1 MRIIITGGTGL
12 IGRPLSAALIAQ
24 GHEVTVLSRDPIE
37 AEPMPEGVFLHR
49 WDGKTA
55 EGWGHLVDGADG
67 IINLAGAGMGDRRW
81 SKKRKALIRDSRL
94 NAGMAVMEA
103 TREATIK
110 PKVLIQ
116 GSAMGYYG
124 GDNGGTISVEASESG
139 DDFMAKVCFDW
150 EISTAPASHMGVR
163 RPVIRTGIVLSN
175 DGGAFTRL
183 KLPFKFYVGGKLGD
197 GSQWFSWIHM
207 QDQIR
212 AMIFLLENDAADG
225 PFNLVAPNPVT
236 NQELSNA
243 LGDAMGRPSAIPAP
257 SFALKIALGEMSDMV
272 LKGPRVLP
280 KKLEDMGFEFQ
291 YPTIEEALDEL
302 VGEAKSTPQA
312 LPA

>member
-12 IGRPLSAALIAQ
+12 IGRPLSAELVDQ

-55 EGWGHLVDGADG
+55 DGWGHLVDGADAV
-67 IINLAGAGMGDRRW
+67 INLAGAGMGDRRW

-94 NAGMAVMEA
+94 NAGSAVMEA
-103 TREATIK
+103 IRDAAVK

-116 GSAMGYYG
+116 SSAIGYYG
-124 GDNGGTISVEASESG
+124 GDNGGTISVEESELG

-150 EISTAPASHMGVR
+150 EISTAPASHLGVR
-163 RPVIRTGIVLSN
+163 RPVIRTGVVLSN
-175 DGGAFTRL
+175 EGGAFSRL
-183 KLPFKFYVGGKLGD
+183 KMPFKFYAGGKLGD
-197 GSQWFSWIHM
+197 GNQWFSWIHM

-212 AMIFLLENDAADG
+212 AMIFLLENDEADG

-236 NQELSNA
+236 NQELSKA
-243 LGDAMGRPSAIPAP
+243 LGDAMGRPSAIPVP
-257 SFALKIALGEMSDMV
+257 SIAVKTVFGEMSDMV

-280 KKLEDMGFEFQ
+280 KQLEDMGFEFQ
-291 YPTIEEALDEL
+291 YPTIEQALDDL
-302 VGEAKSTPQA
+302 VGEGASTPQA
-312 LPA
+312 VPA